1 MRKLGKPTPQR
12 LALLRNQVTNLIY
25 HEKIVTTEARA
36 KEVRRIAERLITLGI
51 KEKDN
56 FETVSVKVKV
66 PQRDKDGRRVKQIV
80 DRETGAVLH
89 ESHRNA
95 DGSLIKEEKGK
106 TKTVYTE
113 EEREIKKDLPSR
125 LAARRKMLSVL
136 YPVTEYALDEDG
148 KIENSG
154 KKKNTK
160 KVDLPGKLFD
170 EIGPRYADRKGGYTR
185 IIKLGQRR
193 GDGALE
199 VILELV

>member
-36 KEVRRIAERLITLGI
+36 KEVRRIAERLITLAV

-56 FETVSVKVKV
+56 FETVTVKAKV

-95 DGSLIKEEKGK
+95 DGTLIKEAKGK

-160 KVDLPGKLFD
+160 KVDLPKKLFD
-170 EIGPRYADRKGGYTR
+170 EIGPRYAERKGGYTR

>member
-1 MRKLGKPTPQR
+1 MRKLGRPTPQR
-12 LALLRNQVTNLIY
+12 VALLRNQVTNLI
-25 HEKIVTTEARA
+25 HHGRIVTTEARA

-56 FETVSVKVKV
+56 YETVKVKVKV
-66 PQRDKDGRRVKQIV
+66 PMRDKDGKRVKQIV

-95 DGSLIKEEKGK
+95 DGTLIKDEKGK
-106 TKTVYTE
+106 TRTVYTE
-113 EEREIKKDLPSR
+113 QEKEIQKDKPSR
-125 LAARRKMLSVL
+125 LAARRKMLSIL

-160 KVDLPGKLFD
+160 KIDLPRKLF
-170 EIGPRYADRKGGYTR
+170 EELGTKYADRKGGYTR
-185 IIKLGQRR
+185 IVKLGQRK